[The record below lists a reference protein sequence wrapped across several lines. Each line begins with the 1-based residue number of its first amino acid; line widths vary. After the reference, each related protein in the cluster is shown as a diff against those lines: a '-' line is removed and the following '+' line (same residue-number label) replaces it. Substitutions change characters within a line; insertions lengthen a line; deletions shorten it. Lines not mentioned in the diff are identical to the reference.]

1 MIGLLMA
8 GPLLG
13 ADNTRISIEN
23 MDINLVD
30 DIYRIHGKV
39 DIELN
44 DPLLGA
50 LNNGVA
56 LEFVIKYE
64 IARSPRWWIDTTIAE
79 VSQRYQVSYHA
90 LSRQY
95 LLTNLNTRNV
105 NTFNGLHQLLESL
118 GTVRDFPLID
128 AGLLQPGKDYLIRM
142 RVYFDYDQL
151 PIPLRMR
158 AYSSSA
164 WRPDSGWLVWPL
176 H

>member
-1 MIGLLMA
+1 
-8 GPLLG
+8 
-13 ADNTRISIEN
+13 
-23 MDINLVD
+23 
-30 DIYRIHGKV
+30 
-39 DIELN
+39 
-44 DPLLGA
+44 
-50 LNNGVA
+50 
-56 LEFVIKYE
+56 
-64 IARSPRWWIDTTIAE
+64 
-79 VSQRYQVSYHA
+79 VSYHA

-105 NTFNGLHQLLESL
+105 NTFNSLDLLLESL

-128 AGLLQPGKDYLIRM
+128 AGLLQADKDYLIRM